1 MKPVKF
7 AYERP
12 GSLDEALRLLA
23 GQAGRARLL
32 AGGQSLGPMLN
43 LRLATPEMVIDIGRL
58 GELQRVETA
67 DGALLIGAG
76 VCHADIEDGRVPDVA
91 RGLLGRVA
99 GGIAYRAVR
108 NRGTI
113 GGSLAHADPAAD
125 WPPVMMALG
134 AELDL
139 RSTRGH
145 RRMAASELVT
155 GVLSTALE
163 PDEVI
168 ETIRVPRAGHG
179 LRWGHYKISAK
190 PGDFADS
197 LAVVAVDRD
206 RDEARVVLA
215 GRSQTPVLLPDTAR
229 AIAGMRAWSSDQSS
243 AISAAL
249 NADLSRQGITPSLSP
264 HDRAIHLAS
273 VTRAAR
279 EALTS

>member
-23 GQAGRARLL
+23 EHAGRARLL

-43 LRLATPEMVIDIGRL
+43 LRLATPEMIIDIGRL
-58 GELQRVETA
+58 GELQRAETA
-67 DGALLIGAG
+67 DGALVMGAG
-76 VCHADIEDGRVPDVA
+76 VCHADVEDGRVPDVA

-99 GGIAYRAVR
+99 AGIAYRAVR

-139 RSTRGH
+139 RSTR
-145 RRMAASELVT
+145 RRRRIAATELIT
-155 GVLSTALE
+155 GVLSTVLE
-163 PDEVI
+163 PDEMI
-168 ETIRVPRAGHG
+168 ETIRIPHAGQG

-197 LAVVAVDRD
+197 LTVVVIDRD

-215 GRSQTPVLLPDTAR
+215 GRSQTPVLLAETAR

-249 NADLSRQGITPSLSP
+249 NADLSRHGIAPALSP

>member
-179 LRWGHYKISAK
+179 LRWGHYKISSK
-190 PGDFADS
+190 PSDFADS
-197 LAVVAVDRD
+197 LTVVAVDRD

-215 GRSQTPVLLPDTAR
+215 GRSQTPVLLPETAR

>member
-23 GQAGRARLL
+23 EHAGAARLL

-43 LRLATPEMVIDIGRL
+43 LRLAAPEMLIDIGRL
-58 GELQRVETA
+58 GELQRVETD
-67 DGALLIGAG
+67 DGALVIGAG

-139 RSTRGH
+139 RSTR
-145 RRMAASELVT
+145 RRRRISAAELVT
-155 GVLSTALE
+155 GMLSTVLE
-163 PDEVI
+163 PDEMI
-168 ETIRVPRAGHG
+168 EAIRVPRAGHG

-197 LAVVAVDRD
+197 LAVVVIDRD
-206 RDEARVVLA
+206 RTETRAVLA
-215 GRSQTPVLLPDTAR
+215 GRSQSPVLLPETAG
-229 AIAGMRAWSSDQSS
+229 AIAGMRAWSSDQVPVL
-243 AISAAL
+243 SAAL
-249 NADLSRQGITPSLSP
+249 NADLSRRGIAAALSA

-273 VTRAAR
+273 VARAAR
-279 EALTS
+279 EALAS

>member
-23 GQAGRARLL
+23 GQAGRASLL

-43 LRLATPEMVIDIGRL
+43 LRLATPEMIIDIGRL

-67 DGALLIGAG
+67 DGVLVIGAG

-91 RGLLGRVA
+91 RGLLRRVA

-113 GGSLAHADPAAD
+113 GGSLAHADPAGD

-145 RRMAASELVT
+145 RRIAATELVT
-155 GVLSTALE
+155 GALSTTLE

-197 LAVVAVDRD
+197 LAVVAIDGD

-215 GRSQTPVLLPDTAR
+215 GRSQTPVLLAETAR

-249 NADLSRQGITPSLSP
+249 NADLSRHGIAPAPSP

>member
-12 GSLDEALRLLA
+12 RSLDEALRLLA
-23 GQAGRARLL
+23 KHAGAARLL

-58 GELQRVETA
+58 GELQRMESA
-67 DGALLIGAG
+67 DGALVIGAG
-76 VCHADIEDGRVPDVA
+76 VCHADVEDGRVPDVA

-139 RSTRGH
+139 RSTRG
-145 RRMAASELVT
+145 RRRISAAELVT
-155 GVLSTALE
+155 GVLSTSLE
-163 PDEVI
+163 PDEMI
-168 ETIRVPRAGHG
+168 ETIRVPRAGHR

-197 LAVVAVDRD
+197 LAVVVIDPDRGET
-206 RDEARVVLA
+206 RAVLA
-215 GRSQTPVLLPDTAR
+215 GRSQSPVLLPETAR
-229 AIAGMRAWSSDQSS
+229 AIAGMRAWSSAQVP
-243 AISAAL
+243 ALSAAL
-249 NADLSRQGITPSLSP
+249 NVDLSRRGIAVLSP

-279 EALTS
+279 EALAS

>member
-23 GQAGRARLL
+23 EHAGGARLL

-43 LRLATPEMVIDIGRL
+43 LRLANPGMIIDIGRL

-67 DGALLIGAG
+67 DGALVIGAG

-99 GGIAYRAVR
+99 SGIAYRAVR
-108 NRGTI
+108 NRGTV

-139 RSTRGH
+139 RSA
-145 RRMAASELVT
+145 RRRRRIVSAEFVT

-163 PDEVI
+163 PDEMI
-168 ETIRVPRAGHG
+168 ETIRIPRAGDG

-190 PGDFADS
+190 PRDYADS
-197 LAVVAVDRD
+197 LAVVVIDRD
-206 RDEARVVLA
+206 RSEPRAVLA
-215 GRSQTPVLLPDTAR
+215 GRSQTPLLLPETAQ
-229 AIAGMRAWSSDQSS
+229 AIASIRVWSSDKQP
-243 AISAAL
+243 AIAAAL
-249 NADLSRQGITPSLSP
+249 DVDLGQGGMSAGLSP
-264 HDRAIHLAS
+264 HELAIHRAS
-273 VTRAAR
+273 VARATR
-279 EALTS
+279 EALAA

>member
-23 GQAGRARLL
+23 EHAGRARLL

-43 LRLATPEMVIDIGRL
+43 LRLATPEMIIDIGRL
-58 GELQRVETA
+58 GELQRAETA
-67 DGALLIGAG
+67 DGALVMGAG
-76 VCHADIEDGRVPDVA
+76 VCHADVEDGRVPDVA

-99 GGIAYRAVR
+99 AGIAYRAVR

-139 RSTRGH
+139 RSTR
-145 RRMAASELVT
+145 RRRRIAATELIT
-155 GVLSTALE
+155 GVLSTVLE
-163 PDEVI
+163 PDEMI
-168 ETIRVPRAGHG
+168 ETIRIPHAGQG

-197 LAVVAVDRD
+197 LAVVVLDRD
-206 RDEARVVLA
+206 RGEARAVLA
-215 GRSQTPVLLPDTAR
+215 GRSQTPMLLPQTAR
-229 AIAGMRAWSSDQSS
+229 AIAGSRTGPGDKQP
-243 AISAAL
+243 AIAAAL
-249 NADLSRQGITPSLSP
+249 DADLARGGIAATLSP
-264 HDRAIHLAS
+264 HELAIHRAS
-273 VTRAAR
+273 VGRAAR
-279 EALTS
+279 EALAA